1 MSVVLS
7 SMTPSF
13 LPLISIQLRMQL
25 VSLILFHGI
34 VIYSVD
40 SDIQHLNNGYQFIRT
55 VLKLI
60 DKVKTNE
67 NYFINNI
74 PGIYL
79 I

>member
-1 MSVVLS
+1 MSAVLS

-25 VSLILFHGI
+25 VSLILIHRI

-40 SDIQHLNNGYQFIRT
+40 SDIQHLNNGDQFIRT

-67 NYFINNI
+67 DYFIKNI